1 MKSIALLCCCVAFGL
16 AGCSGSNDD
25 LRAWM
30 DQVRRDMRPRTLEVS
45 EPKTFAPFVYNNP
58 GEIDPFDP
66 VKVTNALR
74 KLSNKSSRGLAP
86 DLNRRKE
93 PLEGF
98 PLDAITM
105 VGTIEKPNL
114 RYALLR
120 AEGIVYQIKARN
132 YIGQNFGIVTKITE
146 GEVTIKEVVQDAS
159 GEWVERI
166 STLQLQESKK

>member
-1 MKSIALLCCCVAFGL
+1 MKSTALLCCCAAFGL
-16 AGCSGSNDD
+16 AGCSRSNDD

-30 DQVRRDMRPRTLEVS
+30 DQVRREMRPLTPAVS
-45 EPKTFAPFVYNNP
+45 EPKTFTPFIYSNQ

-105 VGTIEKPNL
+105 VGTLENPNL

-120 AEGIVYQIKARN
+120 AEGIVYQVKQGN
-132 YIGQNFGIVTKITE
+132 YVGQNFGIVTRITE
-146 GEVTIKEVVQDAS
+146 GEVTIKEVVQDAG
-159 GEWVERI
+159 GEWVERT